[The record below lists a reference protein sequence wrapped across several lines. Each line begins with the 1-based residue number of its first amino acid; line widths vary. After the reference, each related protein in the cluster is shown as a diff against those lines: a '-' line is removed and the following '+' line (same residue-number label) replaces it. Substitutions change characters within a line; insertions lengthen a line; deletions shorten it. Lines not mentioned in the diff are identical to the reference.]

1 MAAYTSNQYCVEKL
15 LVLSESHSIVAT
27 QDIFDEQGF
36 KLLAK
41 GASVSRSMQD
51 RLLLRKL
58 KAPLESSLAVHD
70 GLTVGELLQGAL
82 DLIEQIPALE
92 CVAGGRGAREILRE
106 ARNLHIPPPLLMLMT
121 CARHADPESYR
132 RTQIVAAICAGVG
145 AQLNA
150 PVSDVQT
157 VLVASAL
164 HDLGEIYI
172 NPEFVHPQR
181 HLSPREW
188 KHVATHPH
196 VGQILIRNLTSLPPA
211 VIACVGQHHERHDG
225 SGYPAQLVRQEQHA
239 LSGWIAAAD
248 SAAAL
253 ISRGDACGDRVSLAL
268 RIVPEEYD
276 KGVADALIR
285 SLYALKTKPQ
295 SHHGVASVAQ
305 AQSLLERLDAT
316 GEALNMVSADGGG
329 EALKDVC
336 SKALELL
343 NGFAKSLRATGILDA
358 GVLSGEDI
366 EDQGLLEEMHNIVSE
381 VKWRMRNLARNIY
394 MSVEA
399 CEVKALAQFQR
410 VIELLDA
417 APASEAGRG
426 G

>member
-1 MAAYTSNQYCVEKL
+1 MAAYTSNQYCVERL
-15 LVLSESHSIVAT
+15 LDLSERHSIVAT
-27 QDIFDEQGF
+27 QDIFDERGF

-41 GASVSRSMQD
+41 GTSISRSMQD

-58 KAPLESSLAVHD
+58 KAPLESSLSVHD

-92 CVAGGRGAREILRE
+92 CVAGGRVAREILRE
-106 ARNLHIPPPLLMLMT
+106 ARSLRIPPPLLMLMT

-132 RTQIVAAICAGVG
+132 RTQIVAAICAGLA

-196 VGQILIRNLTSLPPA
+196 VGQILIRNLTSLPHG

-248 SAAAL
+248 SSAAL
-253 ISRGDACGDRVSLAL
+253 ISRADACGDRVSLAL
-268 RIVPEEYD
+268 RIVPEEFD
-276 KGVADALIR
+276 KVVADALIR
-285 SLYALKTKPQ
+285 SLYTLKAKPRSQ
-295 SHHGVASVAQ
+295 HGAASVAQ
-305 AQSLLERLDAT
+305 AQGLVERLDT
-316 GEALNMVSADGGG
+316 TRDALSRVGTDGGS
-329 EALKDVC
+329 EPLKHVC
-336 SKALELL
+336 GKALELL
-343 NGFAKSLRATGILDA
+343 DGFAKSLRATGILDA
-358 GVLSGEDI
+358 GTLSGEDV
-366 EDQGLLEEMHNIVSE
+366 EDQCLLEEMHNIVSE

-399 CEVKALAQFQR
+399 CERDALAQLRR

-417 APASEAGRG
+417 APVPEAGSG